1 MVERPGMNSRLL
13 VNNSTFVLDTVGTG
27 DPLFYDLSKYLI
39 EHGAKKVILFR
50 HPFEETKRLGV
61 HPGTVH
67 RYVSNGSLPHVRTP
81 SNKIRIKQS
90 DLSRLDEFYGGK
102 FE

>member
-1 MVERPGMNSRLL
+1 MAKPKKEVLL
-13 VNNSTFVLDTVGTG
+13 NHR
-27 DPLFYDLSKYLI
+27 
-39 EHGAKKVILFR
+39 EAA
-50 HPFEETKRLGV
+50 KRLGV